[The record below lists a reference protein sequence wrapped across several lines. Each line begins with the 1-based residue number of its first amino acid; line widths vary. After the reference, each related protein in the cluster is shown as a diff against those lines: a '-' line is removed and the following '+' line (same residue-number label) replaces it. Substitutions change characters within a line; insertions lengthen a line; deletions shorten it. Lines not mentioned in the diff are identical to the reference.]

1 MGYCWQAF
9 YWVVPRNEQG
19 CSLSR
24 SSRTRSLA
32 FEARGLMAPIA
43 RGHPAAP
50 GWGFVV
56 VGEIVARR
64 SWRASADRPGPR
76 SRSTSLETG
85 SVPWWPHKAPRTAS
99 ALPCSDR
106 RSRGHRAYCR
116 RPPPRRSRDMRPRGG
131 SSAAGSPR
139 PRSPPRPFSRSL
151 PGRGC
156 RMQLRRAA
164 LSPRRHLKTGAR
176 RFAVA
181 RSVWVHRHCDAD
193 LTPVLCV
200 RSRSARRPGW
210 QGGRRAPLTTSR
222 ER

>member
-1 MGYCWQAF
+1 MGCCWQAF
-9 YWVVPRNEQG
+9 YWVVPRTEQG

-24 SSRTRSLA
+24 SSRARSLA
-32 FEARGLMAPIA
+32 FAARGLMAPIA

-106 RSRGHRAYCR
+106 RSRGHRGYCR
-116 RPPPRRSRDMRPRGG
+116 RPPPHRSRDMRPRRWLVGG
-131 SSAAGSPR
+131 CVAPATLAATAV
-139 PRSPPRPFSRSL
+139 L
-151 PGRGC
+151 ALTAWPGGVAC
-156 RMQLRRAA
+156 NCA
-164 LSPRRHLKTGAR
+164 AR
-176 RFAVA
+176 RCRHAVI
-181 RSVWVHRHCDAD
+181 
-193 LTPVLCV
+193 
-200 RSRSARRPGW
+200 
-210 QGGRRAPLTTSR
+210 
-222 ER
+222 